1 MEPGRTKTGEE
12 SADREVDQQLIVRR
26 RGGAVDPRDPN
37 ERDARNR
44 GADHRHVVPDREP
57 ESADEA
63 LSRDG
68 GPIADRS
75 GLDPRTALEGEK
87 RGGVGGPHD
96 DGFPT
101 HRPEAQDLRAHDPR
115 PRLPRQ
121 ILHEALVDGVRTAPL
136 RHEVC
141 VPRED
146 ARRDSGEGREDRPG
160 GPEEE
165 GAQE

>member
-68 GPIADRS
+68 GPIADRP
-75 GLDPRTALEGEK
+75 GLDPRTAPEGEK
-87 RGGVGGPHD
+87 PRRGRGPPPH
-96 DGFPT
+96 
-101 HRPEAQDLRAHDPR
+101 A
-115 PRLPRQ
+115 
-121 ILHEALVDGVRTAPL
+121 
-136 RHEVC
+136 
-141 VPRED
+141 
-146 ARRDSGEGREDRPG
+146 
-160 GPEEE
+160 GPPHPPP
-165 GAQE
+165 A

>member
-26 RGGAVDPRDPN
+26 GGGAVDPRDPN

-96 DGFPT
+96 ERLPPARTDD
-101 HRPEAQDLRAHDPR
+101 HDLRA
-115 PRLPRQ
+115 L
-121 ILHEALVDGVRTAPL
+121 AP
-136 RHEVC
+136 
-141 VPRED
+141 
-146 ARRDSGEGREDRPG
+146 STTF
-160 GPEEE
+160 
-165 GAQE
+165 